1 MDLIRFA
8 KPTVGKLD
16 NITLQPVSKGN
27 LSSFL
32 AWVHGD
38 LNAADLSA
46 VRNEYD
52 QRMRLIA
59 CPAPLEIIANDQR
72 VAGAYLSCLPGNLAM
87 LGAVR
92 ADSERQSLGSL
103 AIETLVGQLRETMPS
118 CQIQATVNQPDPQS
132 GHMIASAGFR
142 LLTTVEQWWID
153 PNLIDNPVLVGRA
166 SSKGNLSL
174 IQRNEVRS
182 FSSKSSVRESNKLIW
197 RPALELSRRS
207 FLRLFQ
213 ETLEDTLDCPE
224 LSQLRSTD
232 QSIDSFLLGRKLRQC
247 RLWQVAWLNRR
258 PVGCLLLSQ
267 HGQGLVEL
275 VYMGIAAS
283 QRGQG
288 LGAQMIQRA
297 KEIAS
302 ALGASTLVLA
312 VDMRNSPAL
321 RIYQQAGF
329 QLHRRLQVYWL

>member
-1 MDLIRFA
+1 LDLIRFA
-8 KPTVGKLD
+8 KLTVGKLD
-16 NITLQPVSKGN
+16 NITLQTVSKSD

-38 LNAADLSA
+38 LNATDLSV

-52 QRMRLIA
+52 QRMRLIP
-59 CPAPLEIIANDQR
+59 CPAPLEILASDQR

-92 ADSERQSLGSL
+92 ADSDRQSLGSL
-103 AIETLVGQLRETMPS
+103 AIKSLIGQLRDTMPG
-118 CQIQATVNQPDPQS
+118 CQIQATVNQPDHQS
-132 GHMIASAGFR
+132 GQMIASAGFR

-153 PNLIDNPVLVGRA
+153 PNLIDSPVQGGSARGKVN
-166 SSKGNLSL
+166 SSLN
-174 IQRNEVRS
+174 QRNEARYT
-182 FSSKSSVRESNKLIW
+182 SSKTRVSESTKMSW
-197 RPALELSRRS
+197 RPAHELSRRS

-224 LSQLRSTD
+224 LSQLRSID

-258 PVGCLLLSQ
+258 PVGCLLLSR
-267 HGQGLVEL
+267 HGQGVAEL
-275 VYMGIAAS
+275 VYMGLAAS
-283 QRGQG
+283 QRGRG
-288 LGAQMIQRA
+288 LGPQMILRA
-297 KEIAS
+297 KEMAA
-302 ALGASTLVLA
+302 ALGVSTLVLA
-312 VDMRNSPAL
+312 VDIRNAPAL

-329 QLHRRLQVYWL
+329 QLHRSLQVYWL